1 MSTAFEFAAIEGS
14 LVEAAI
20 DPTRWDEAMERVA
33 KATRSSGALLFDV
46 HGHLPFL
53 PRTRSMAQAFEAYVE
68 GGWIE
73 RDERFRLVP
82 FLNARGVATDEDLL
96 TSNAIAQHPYFQEF
110 LAPCGLRWCALVK
123 IAAGDTFWSL
133 SLQRSIEQG
142 PFSRDELQDLRIL
155 SHRTGSVAALATTLG
170 LARAEAALDAF
181 NASGTAA
188 VMIGKDGT
196 VLRVNGAAE
205 SLQARGLVVT
215 GRHLGSIDKDATNA
229 LNRSL
234 QALLR
239 SRNLPA
245 SMPPVPLPR
254 ARGRP
259 LIAYPLRVAGV
270 TYNSL
275 APCQA
280 VVILVD
286 PDVKRR
292 PPPEVHLQISFALTP
307 AEARLAAMLST
318 GDTLEA
324 AADKCRISYQT
335 ARNQLKSVF
344 AKTGTHRQAE
354 LVSLLARLLPS

>member
-1 MSTAFEFAAIEGS
+1 MSTAFDFAAIEGS
-14 LVEAAI
+14 LVEAAV
-20 DPTRWDEAMERVA
+20 DPTRWDETMERVA
-33 KATRSSGALLFDV
+33 KATRSAGALLFDV
-46 HGHLPFL
+46 HGHLPLL
-53 PRTRSMAQAFEAYVE
+53 PRTRSMARAFEAYVD

-96 TSNAIAQHPYFQEF
+96 TSNAVARHPYFQEF

-133 SLQRSIEQG
+133 SLQRSMEQG
-142 PFSRDELQDLRIL
+142 PFSREELEDLMVL
-155 SHRTGSVAALATTLG
+155 SQRSGSVAALATTLG

-181 NASGTAA
+181 NASSTAA

-196 VLRVNGAAE
+196 VLRMNAAAE
-205 SLQARGLVVT
+205 LLQTRGLVVT
-215 GRHLGSIDKDATNA
+215 GRHLGSVDKDATNA
-229 LNRSL
+229 LSAAL
-234 QALLR
+234 QTLLR
-239 SRNLPA
+239 SRSLVA
-245 SMPPVPLPR
+245 TMPPVSLPR

-259 LIAYPLRVAGV
+259 LVAYPLRLASV

-280 VVILVD
+280 VVVVID
-286 PDVKRR
+286 PDAKRR
-292 PPPEVHLQISFALTP
+292 PPEIHLQMSFALTP
-307 AEARLAAMLST
+307 AEARLATMLAT
-318 GDTLEA
+318 GETLEA

-335 ARNQLKSVF
+335 ARNQLKAVF

-354 LVSLLARLLPS
+354 LVSLLARLLPN